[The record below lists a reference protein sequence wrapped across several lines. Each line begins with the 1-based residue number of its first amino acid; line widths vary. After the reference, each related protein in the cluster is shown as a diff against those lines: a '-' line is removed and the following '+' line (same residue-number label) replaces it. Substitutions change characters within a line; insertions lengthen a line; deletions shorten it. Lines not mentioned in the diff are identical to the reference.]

1 MKKLIM
7 CATVAALALAGRA
20 ATVDWK
26 INYAGQ
32 GSEWKSNG
40 AFALA
45 FNGADYDAIINLI
58 TVTGSDTLQT
68 DLAGKALNST
78 AATFGNTKGAATTTT
93 SKVSDAPNS
102 MFVVIFSEASY
113 DAGKSVLYTG
123 VTEVSGSFYE
133 PPDSGTAFT
142 FKADAFTGSG
152 TIATASVPEPTSAML
167 LLVGMAGL
175 ALRRRRA

>member
-1 MKKLIM
+1 MKKLTM
-7 CATVAALALAGRA
+7 FAAVACLVFAGQA
-20 ATVDWK
+20 ASVSWK

-45 FNGADYDAIINLI
+45 FNGTDYDAVIKLI
-58 TVTGSDTLQT
+58 TVTGSDTLQS
-68 DLAGKALNST
+68 DLASYALNSSAT
-78 AATFGNTKGAATTTT
+78 TFGNTKGAATTT
-93 SKVSDAPNS
+93 SVGISDAPNS

-123 VTEVSGSFYE
+123 VTDVSDAFYE
-133 PPDSGTAFT
+133 PPNAATAFT
-142 FKADAFTGSG
+142 FTAEKFANSG
-152 TIATASVPEPTSAML
+152 TIASVPEPTSG
-167 LLVGMAGL
+167 LLVLVGIAGL